1 MMTRMTLMTKKR
13 KYKMNKQFK
22 LLIVISILLMGL
34 IQCSKEE
41 TEEKPDYP
49 VNITEENADEEIDK
63 LLKEI
68 DSL

>member
-1 MMTRMTLMTKKR
+1 
-13 KYKMNKQFK
+13 MNKQFK